1 METKTIEMNTFM
13 CTGYVN
19 YNNDQYKVLV
29 YTDYKNVNQ
38 KLRERV
44 IEELG
49 KMNITGGSLS
59 LTKHGKV
66 KEYSIDEYGLSYSKN
81 GGGGGVT
88 NKFVTVM
95 VLK

>member
-19 YNNDQYKVLV
+19 HKNEQYKVLV
-29 YTDYKNVNQ
+29 HTDYKNVNQ

-66 KEYSIDEYGLSYSKN
+66 KEYSVDEYVLSYSLN
-81 GGGGGVT
+81 GGGGVT
-88 NKFVTVM
+88 NKFVSVM